1 MGNGNACLF
10 DLSVDPCEW
19 NDISSENKE
28 VYNSLLRKL
37 HDYNSQQAYPMFRL
51 YPENGSLANPDQFGG
66 FWSPWENTDAPGY
79 DQENLIIDD
88 VDAAAPSGHI
98 PEDNVFARSG
108 IIGLFRSETIISQ
121 TIFVSLSAL
130 LIITLLYYYWTS
142 RRGYKQIVDVK
153 TERIYV

>member
-37 HDYNSQQAYPMFRL
+37 HDYNSEQAYPMFRL

-66 FWSPWENTDAPGY
+66 FWSPWENTDVAGY
-79 DQENLIIDD
+79 DQ
-88 VDAAAPSGHI
+88 ASYQFG
-98 PEDNVFARSG
+98 NVLAKNG
-108 IIGLFRSETIISQ
+108 IIGLFRSETVISQ

-130 LIITLLYYYWTS
+130 LIITL
-142 RRGYKQIVDVK
+142 
-153 TERIYV
+153 